1 LRGPSVRAIMSGA
14 WQNSRRGEP
23 RTSYGG
29 RRGGRLLWRSV
40 RTVLTSCARQN
51 SRRGEPS
58 TSYGGGGG
66 GGDGCGRVRA
76 PWTTRASIDHGCIS
90 PSGCSIAGQVYV
102 FAEIREG
109 DSLGLRNDD
118 VGLGEGKVGR
128 VVGRS
133 GAGDAVCT
141 GQGSVIRSTGRVG
154 KSIEIDAAGAG
165 TGELQ
170 RESLAGA
177 ARRDCAL
184 SGGHLY
190 NVRF

>member
-1 LRGPSVRAIMSGA
+1 MSGA
-14 WQNSRRGEP
+14 WQNPRRGEP
-23 RTSYGG
+23 RASYSG
-29 RRGGRLLWRSV
+29 RHGGRLLWRSV
-40 RTVLTSCARQN
+40 CTVLTSCARQN

-58 TSYGGGGG
+58 TSYGGGGSG
-66 GGDGCGRVRA
+66 GCGRVRA
-76 PWTTRASIDHGCIS
+76 PWTTRASIDHGRIS
-90 PSGCSIAGQVYV
+90 PSCCSIAGQVYV
-102 FAEIREG
+102 LAEIREG

-118 VGLGEGKVGR
+118 IGLGEGKVRR

-133 GAGDAVCT
+133 GADDAVCT
-141 GQGSVIRSTGRVG
+141 GQGSVIRSAGCVG

-184 SGGHLY
+184 SGGHLR
-190 NVRF
+190 NARF